1 MAKIQMKD
9 MIILVP
15 GILGSVLQK
24 NGEDISNV
32 SLQAALGAFN
42 RKIGQGSIFDQLAI
56 QEDDIE
62 RDYLDDGIKATG
74 LIQDACLVPGFIKLC
89 LQFQLI

>member
-56 QEDDIE
+56 QEDD
-62 RDYLDDGIKATG
+62 
-74 LIQDACLVPGFIKLC
+74 
-89 LQFQLI
+89 